1 VLDKALAFLLG
12 LFLFSACFR
21 GGNVPS
27 VVSAATVIAALVF
40 LVVAWLTVARTAPT
54 PVRAPTLLI
63 VAALLLISTFGAA
76 GWLHFDAVRWLGF
89 PGRAYYRDVVQTLS
103 EPPFSRDAFALSM
116 DPQGTGYSIMVA
128 ISCVAVAVG
137 TSRISARLLRLLLGA
152 FCTLVIFEAVLGLL
166 QLALGSPSFLAFGEA
181 VGVQRAAGTFVNK
194 NHYATLLAMALPLL
208 IMRASG
214 RLHFGVSEQSST
226 VRDVWWGLA
235 TALVVVALVSS
246 VSRAGASAGALA
258 ATLAIFACRVGA
270 TASRARIASAL
281 LALLVI
287 AVVLPTGLSMML
299 KSIDG
304 DALTQSAEGRAAL
317 NRLTYAAAKEFFPV
331 GAGLGSYS
339 IAFQRFQNAQLPG
352 YVEHA
357 HNDYLQLLFE
367 LGGSGLLVLALL
379 IVATVITARTC
390 YRAWRASG
398 QLASFAFACLS
409 GVVAFSFH
417 AWFDFPA
424 HIPALAW
431 VVTMLAVA
439 STRPDMQPINLAD
452 PSTVSRRRR
461 KRSPSGPSDDA
472 SPTSA
477 TA

>member
-1 VLDKALAFLLG
+1 MDATIHELLDLIG
-12 LFLFSACFR
+12 R
-21 GGNVPS
+21 WVH
-27 VVSAATVIAALVF
+27 VIAGIMWIGHLYFFNFVN
-40 LVVAWLTVARTAPT
+40 
-54 PVRAPTLLI
+54 
-63 VAALLLISTFGAA
+63 G
-76 GWLHFDAVRWLGF
+76 
-89 PGRAYYRDVVQTLS
+89 
-103 EPPFSRDAFALSM
+103 PF
-116 DPQGTGYSIMVA
+116 QGTMDGETKKKVNPE
-128 ISCVAVAVG
+128 
-137 TSRISARLLRLLLGA
+137 LL
-152 FCTLVIFEAVLGLL
+152 
-166 QLALGSPSFLAFGEA
+166 P
-181 VGVQRAAGTFVNK
+181 RAAVNG
-194 NHYATLLAMALPLL
+194 
-208 IMRASG
+208 G
-214 RLHFGVSEQSST
+214 RLHSEGSFIDAEIVLEGRRQGLQLREFPLTYFPRTLGQSTLSRPAVIFGI
-226 VRDVWWGLA
+226 VREAARYISRTAASAEAGKLPVHQLWRFGASVLSVLA
-235 TALVVVALVSS
+235 ALALVLMLQAFPVLFPLAFFLPAVLLVGW
-246 VSRAGASAGALA
+246 RFGRGPGLLA
-258 ATLAIFACRVGA
+258 
-270 TASRARIASAL
+270 AL

-367 LGGSGLLVLALL
+367 LGGSGLIVLALL
-379 IVATVITARTC
+379 IVATLITARTC

-452 PSTVSRRRR
+452 QSTVSRRRR
-461 KRSPSGPSDDA
+461 KRPPSGPSDDP

-477 TA
+477 TT